1 MCSECAGSYED
12 GDEELEGHGGAREA
26 RRFRTAPGAGGA
38 NEWPDGAATIRTD
51 SKPAH
56 FVSFE
61 ESYEVFVGADH
72 ILEVRVVRAN
82 VLVAPVLTSSA
93 GRPPS
98 REDSVRRPQ
107 YYQTRRFPAAPNRPP
122 AHAPSVRMF
131 LAALAMV
138 WAAAFGAW
146 LIIK

>member
-38 NEWPDGAATIRTD
+38 NEWPDGVATIRTG
-51 SKPAH
+51 SMPAH
-56 FVSFE
+56 FASSE

-82 VLVAPVLTSSA
+82 VLVTPVLTSSA
-93 GRPPS
+93 GRQPS
-98 REDSVRRPQ
+98 SEDSVRRAQ
-107 YYQTRRFPAAPNRPP
+107 YYQTRRFPAAPNQPP
-122 AHAPSVRMF
+122 ARAPRSACF
-131 LAALAMV
+131 AALAMV
-138 WAAAFGAW
+138 WAAAVGAW

>member
-38 NEWPDGAATIRTD
+38 NEWPDGVATIRTG
-51 SKPAH
+51 SMPAH
-56 FVSFE
+56 FASSE

-82 VLVAPVLTSSA
+82 VLVTPVLTSSA
-93 GRPPS
+93 GRQPS
-98 REDSVRRPQ
+98 REDSVRRCAILSDAPISRCAQ
-107 YYQTRRFPAAPNRPP
+107 PATGGVVNYKVIADR
-122 AHAPSVRMF
+122 VGERVQKR
-131 LAALAMV
+131 L
-138 WAAAFGAW
+138 
-146 LIIK
+146 